1 MTNPRNRKR
10 YKLEFIV
17 VKKNAY
23 RPILGCKASQEM
35 ELITGQHHNILA
47 IDETRSWT
55 EEQIKQDYADVFHGD
70 GLFSGKLKL
79 EVDERVEPV
88 KLPKRRVPVALYNP
102 LKEELTSL
110 QSRGII
116 VPVEKSTDWV
126 SSLIVVR
133 KPSGKLRVCID
144 PKPLNKALKR
154 SHYPLPTIEDVLPDL
169 NRARVF
175 SVCNIKNGFWH
186 VELVE
191 ESSFLTTFSTPLQ
204 VAVHANGNQSSPRD
218 LSEEGHNLK

>member
-1 MTNPRNRKR
+1 MVKCTLQVANPRNRKR

-70 GLFSGKLKL
+70 GLCSGKLKL

-102 LKEELTSL
+102 LKEEHTSL

-133 KPSGKLRVCID
+133 KPSGKL
-144 PKPLNKALKR
+144 
-154 SHYPLPTIEDVLPDL
+154 
-169 NRARVF
+169 
-175 SVCNIKNGFWH
+175 
-186 VELVE
+186 
-191 ESSFLTTFSTPLQ
+191 
-204 VAVHANGNQSSPRD
+204 
-218 LSEEGHNLK
+218 